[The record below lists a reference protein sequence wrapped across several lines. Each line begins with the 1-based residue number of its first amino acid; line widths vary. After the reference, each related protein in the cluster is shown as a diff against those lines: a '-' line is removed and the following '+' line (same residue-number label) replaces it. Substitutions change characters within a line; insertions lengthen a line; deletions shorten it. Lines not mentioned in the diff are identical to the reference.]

1 MPLGINRFMRWYRT
15 LNHEQQSFMS
25 TDSMMGRHQ
34 ARSPPTK
41 KVFERFCFFFP
52 SWVFHVGETFNFNSC
67 KYIQFINLY
76 LFTVNAFLRKLVEK
90 QKLQNFTKSAT
101 KKRTQV
107 TEVLMVDRQLVSPL
121 GHFGPCVQLRFLE
134 NRDSWRCWIHVLF
147 SHKSWDPTF
156 CFWFWHSTKN
166 NIITSDIG
174 FDWHLMGSP
183 NFSKGESLGLR
194 LRGGRPRTLGTAGV
208 HPARCWKVCGRK
220 GLGSCF
226 NWMKGSSK
234 MRQKNG
240 WNIGRVNVQVQ
251 F

>member
-76 LFTVNAFLRKLVEK
+76 IFTVNAFLRKLVEK

-156 CFWFWHSTKN
+156 CFWFW
-166 NIITSDIG
+166 G
-174 FDWHLMGSP
+174 
-183 NFSKGESLGLR
+183 
-194 LRGGRPRTLGTAGV
+194 
-208 HPARCWKVCGRK
+208 
-220 GLGSCF
+220 
-226 NWMKGSSK
+226 
-234 MRQKNG
+234 
-240 WNIGRVNVQVQ
+240 
-251 F
+251 